1 MANFDQAGD
10 AVRKIAGYLPYNPG
24 PGIYSRLE
32 KAIEQMPANVRVQE
46 LPGLLKRYKD
56 GVPGWELK
64 AADFDSLTAGREAVP
79 REELLARVKERSPVY
94 THKELLLAESDNR
107 YPTTAGGMA
116 DLAQRYYTPGSV
128 ISSYGDYD
136 KVLGFNRSEE
146 SPWEWG
152 VTVISSDAQGVPRP
166 GERSRTHSTPPSEN
180 DVRDWFSKSSPGSP
194 KPIGS
199 GEIVSGPRYGAYGQG
214 GKNYTE
220 MLLSQPMRENAEFG
234 SHWSDIDANAVAH
247 ARYDTH
253 GDALRI
259 NELQSDLGIH
269 NRKVREAIASRQ
281 GPPQQ
286 LPSESDSAYLD
297 RVQEQGYV
305 MQMGDDGEWQWSN
318 DPKSQGVEFPLED
331 SWMDMFIKRLALETA
346 RGGHRAI
353 EIASPRAIADKVG
366 GNIENYEHVYNKVAP
381 GMLERLGR
389 KMGGLTEVK
398 PLHSPAQTRGYGGV
412 LDEMR
417 EGPPDEGQ
425 PVLRDALTAMRML
438 KISVPKGPMPAFGES
453 PQSAWNSLASAY
465 RGHSD
470 VGYEA
475 SRLHDSLSASLSRGG
490 GDSSKAAEMMP
501 QLVRLAE
508 THAASL
514 DAYQRVDE
522 LARLQDFQRGGKPAD
537 EAARRYIMSDEMRRR
552 ILTQGIGAAVA
563 APMMSD
569 DDLIE
574 RLNK

>member
-1 MANFDQAGD
+1 MATFDQAGD

-32 KAIEQMPANVRVQE
+32 RAIEQMPANVRVQE

-64 AADFDSLTAGREAVP
+64 AADFDSLIAGRDAVA
-79 REELLARVKERSPVY
+79 REELLSRVKERSPVY
-94 THKELLLAESDNR
+94 THKELLLAESGNR

-166 GERSRTHSTPPSEN
+166 GERARTHSTPPSEN
-180 DVRDWFSKSSPGSP
+180 DVRDWFSKSSPVGP

-199 GEIVSGPRYGAYGQG
+199 GEIVSGPKYGNYGQG

-234 SHWSDIDANAVAH
+234 SHWSDIDSNAVAH

-269 NRKVREAIASRQ
+269 NRKVREAIANHQR
-281 GPPQQ
+281 PPAQ

-297 RVQEQGYV
+297 RVQGQGYV

-318 DPKSQGVEFPLED
+318 DPKSQGIHFPLED
-331 SWMDMFIKRLALETA
+331 SWADLLIKRLALEA
-346 RGGHRAI
+346 AQKGHRAI
-353 EIASPRAIADKVG
+353 EVASPRSIADKVG
-366 GNIENYEHVYNKVAP
+366 GNIDNYEHFYGKVVP
-381 GMLERLGR
+381 GALERLGR
-389 KMGGLTEVK
+389 KMGGLTVDESN
-398 PLHSPAQTRGYGGV
+398 SPVARIA
-412 LDEMR
+412 E
-417 EGPPDEGQ
+417 
-425 PVLRDALTAMRML
+425 
-438 KISVPKGPMPAFGES
+438 ES
-453 PQSAWNSLASAY
+453 PQ
-465 RGHSD
+465 
-470 VGYEA
+470 YETHQPFRDQMRA
-475 SRLHDSLSASLSRGG
+475 ATGDEHLGPNFWRLYSGMRYDSLPPAQQALTYDRFGGSHPVSQADGGTPQEMYEYLNALGLS
-490 GDSSKAAEMMP
+490 P
-501 QLVRLAE
+501 
-508 THAASL
+508 
-514 DAYQRVDE
+514 
-522 LARLQDFQRGGKPAD
+522 
-537 EAARRYIMSDEMRRR
+537 EAAQRITSQALYLAPHNARAMHNFALREQLDSVGKLTRQGAGEAGRRYIMSDEMRRR